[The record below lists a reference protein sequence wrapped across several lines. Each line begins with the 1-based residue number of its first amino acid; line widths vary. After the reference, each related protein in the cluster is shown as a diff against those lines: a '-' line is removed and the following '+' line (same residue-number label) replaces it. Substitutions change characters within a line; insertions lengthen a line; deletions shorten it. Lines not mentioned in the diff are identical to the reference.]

1 MPKIINSY
9 RGSGLGPMGE
19 MLQSLGR
26 GRRQADPLGDELK
39 RQKIHELQRQNT
51 ETEEMM
57 KILGLFGTPG
67 ADIPANA
74 AGAAMFG
81 ANIDPS
87 KLADYDR
94 WRVHQQQ
101 GAGSDAAVNATTG
114 AGGAYSGTKPAFEAT
129 LGETQRQF
137 DMKPQPAL
145 DAQRNPVFGR
155 QGDLTGLSPIL
166 SDTEQ
171 KGTMAGTHF
180 GQMGELPAPER
191 NYLGAAGPTG
201 TPRNYIMRDGQSFI
215 THDGQTDSQTG
226 QPLPPGGYIGNVEGD
241 AGAVGLTNAV
251 RTDLQSK
258 RIAYDQ
264 FEALASHADELLSDP
279 TRFGLTGAVRTV
291 GQEIG
296 QLGQN
301 AAQLLGAGTVSEAAQ
316 KVESILAGNGV
327 DPSIVFGGYDTGL
340 PEVDTVWG
348 LIIYSGASALAGQE
362 NRSVSDKDVVF
373 MREILGDP
381 KAILSSAPALK
392 AKIDAARKIIASRQ
406 IVVDRYLGGGGTPPD
421 APTAPAQGT
430 PAPVQQP
437 APPAGN
443 KMIDLEGNVISN
455 GN

>member
-26 GRRQADPLGDELK
+26 GRQQADPLGDELK
-39 RQKIHELQRQNT
+39 RQKIYEMQRQNT

-57 KILGLFGTPG
+57 KILGLFGKPG
-67 ADIPANA
+67 ENIPANA

-81 ANIDPS
+81 AGIDPS

-114 AGGAYSGTKPAFEAT
+114 AGGAYSSTKPAFEAT

-137 DMKPQPAL
+137 NEKPLPAL
-145 DAQRNPVFGR
+145 DAQGNPVFGQ
-155 QGDLTGLSPIL
+155 QGNLTGLSPIL
-166 SDTEQ
+166 SDTER
-171 KGTMAGTHF
+171 KGTLAGTHF
-180 GQMGELPAPER
+180 GQMGELPAPEQ
-191 NYLGAAGPTG
+191 NYLGADASSR
-201 TPRNYIMRDGQSFI
+201 TPRNYIMRDGSGNFI
-215 THDGQTDSQTG
+215 TYDGQTDSQTG

-279 TRFGLTGAVRTV
+279 TRFGLTGAVRSI

-301 AAQLLGAGTVSEAAQ
+301 AAQLLGAGTISEAAQ
-316 KVESILAGNGV
+316 KVASTLSASGV
-327 DPSIVFGGYDTGL
+327 DPNIVFGGYDTGL

-406 IVVDRYLGGGGTPPD
+406 IVVDRYLGGGAPPANASAVPQGGT
-421 APTAPAQGT
+421 AAPAQSA
-430 PAPVQQP
+430 PAQP
-437 APPAGN
+437 AVPRIRLN
-443 KMIDLEGNVISN
+443 SEGEVIQ
-455 GN
+455 